1 MTVQRQKLWVMIVIG
16 VLVLS
21 QAVLLFFAAPLF
33 NAPGR
38 TIGTNQ
44 NQAVTE
50 VYIKARV
57 IQIITD
63 QETEASPSAEIT
75 IQRNFVQKIEVLFL
89 EGSEKGQKKEIKNG
103 PIPIAFEN
111 KRYHEGDTV
120 LVLKSSLANQSDSYL
135 IFDKYRLDAL
145 WILAALFALLT
156 IVVIR
161 FKGVL
166 SLLALAITIAIVSFF
181 TVPQL
186 LAGTNTL
193 IVLIISAIFIGATS
207 LYLAHGFS
215 RRTSLALL
223 AIFIALLI
231 SINLSVYFIQF
242 ANLFGLGSEES
253 LYLQTGRFGNLNIR
267 GLVLSG
273 IVIASIGVLD
283 DVASAQAAT
292 VEELNRANPNLS
304 VGQLYR
310 RAMKVGGE
318 HIASMVNSLLL
329 VFAGASLTLFI
340 LQFASNQRPISVTI
354 NTEMVS
360 QEIISSLIVSIG
372 LILTVPITTY
382 LMSVFSKK
390 DLVLQKSK

>member
-1 MTVQRQKLWVMIVIG
+1 
-16 VLVLS
+16 
-21 QAVLLFFAAPLF
+21 
-33 NAPGR
+33 
-38 TIGTNQ
+38 
-44 NQAVTE
+44 
-50 VYIKARV
+50 
-57 IQIITD
+57 
-63 QETEASPSAEIT
+63 
-75 IQRNFVQKIEVLFL
+75 
-89 EGSEKGQKKEIKNG
+89 
-103 PIPIAFEN
+103 
-111 KRYHEGDTV
+111 
-120 LVLKSSLANQSDSYL
+120 
-135 IFDKYRLDAL
+135 
-145 WILAALFALLT
+145 
-156 IVVIR
+156 
-161 FKGVL
+161 
-166 SLLALAITIAIVSFF
+166 
-181 TVPQL
+181 
-186 LAGTNTL
+186 
-193 IVLIISAIFIGATS
+193 
-207 LYLAHGFS
+207 
-215 RRTSLALL
+215 
-223 AIFIALLI
+223 
-231 SINLSVYFIQF
+231 VYFIQF